1 MTILDTGI
9 VIDRIREKKPIQED
23 ITAVTFVEYP
33 RIIFYKHFHGGVIF
47 PIRDDFILA
56 HRIQLELL
64 RVGKPQAFA
73 DLLAAAIAVN
83 RDEELVTRDTDFAHI
98 LQTVEKLGYRMKLKL
113 I

>member
-1 MTILDTGI
+1 MTILDTSI
-9 VIDRIREKKPIQED
+9 VIDRIREKKSIQED
-23 ITAVTFVEYP
+23 ITAVTLVEYP
-33 RIIFYKHFHGGVIF
+33 RIIFYKHFYGGIIF

-73 DLLAAAIAVN
+73 DLLVAAIAVN
-83 RDEELVTRDTDFAHI
+83 RDEELVTRDRDFTHI
-98 LQTVEKLGYRMKLKL
+98 CQAVGKLGYHMKLKL